1 MPKPQRTITITTDD
15 MRAHGRDVTRYLMTT
30 PTMLIAFAVVAL
42 ACIAA
47 IIVGA
52 TSGYLT
58 MLIAGLGMIVI
69 TALVPFLLRSQAK
82 KMLRAAAPEGSK
94 LATSITAE
102 AVWLQ
107 SPLATQTLELSAF
120 QKARVIGNTLIL
132 RFRGSTN
139 YLALPVRA
147 FTPEAIATARD
158 NIAA

>member
-1 MPKPQRTITITTDD
+1 
-15 MRAHGRDVTRYLMTT
+15 
-30 PTMLIAFAVVAL
+30 
-42 ACIAA
+42 
-47 IIVGA
+47 
-52 TSGYLT
+52 

-139 YLALPVRA
+139 YLALPARA
-147 FTPEAIATARD
+147 FTPDAIATARD